1 MMTSRI
7 KWIKVKLLAFLKE
20 VKLLLEFQRFAT
32 VLTDNIFHVC
42 SVCPLD
48 MGIGKVLDPKGA
60 VIFQ

>member
-1 MMTSRI
+1 M
-7 KWIKVKLLAFLKE
+7 KLLAFLKE